1 MVIRRHVV
9 GVVVVVAVVAAAV
22 PLHFEPG
29 SRNQSTTTSNLH
41 TKSIMPLNKRSLDSY
56 LVNL

>member
-9 GVVVVVAVVAAAV
+9 GVVVVAVVAAAV